1 MTRHHTEP
9 SGLRAQQHAFT
20 RSLAGAAPPSGIL
33 GGVMSADARIAV
45 YRHNVAATQAAALV
59 ATYPV
64 VQAIVGEEFF
74 ATLAKAFPNEHP
86 SRSGDVSRYGEN
98 FASFLAGYDHATAL
112 NYLPDVARLEWARH
126 RALVAADSAS
136 LDLARIAA
144 VPALSQAAIHFHPN
158 PSLSLIASPFPLD
171 EIWRV
176 NQHDYRGEMALD
188 WDDAPKYFAVF
199 RPEWEANIARLGAGH
214 FAFLSA
220 LTQGAALA
228 DALEIAINTDAHFDL
243 QAALATSA
251 GERLIVGFSV

>member
-1 MTRHHTEP
+1 MTHTANA
-9 SGLRAQQHAFT
+9 LRTQQQAFV
-20 RSLAGAAPPSGIL
+20 RALAVEGEGEAASGIV
-33 GGVMSADARIAV
+33 GGAGSAETRIAV
-45 YRHNVAATQAAALV
+45 YRHNVAATQAGALA

-64 VQAIVGEEFF
+64 VRAIVGEAFF
-74 ATLAKAFPNEHP
+74 ATAAEEFAKPHP

-126 RALVAADSAS
+126 QALVAADSAS

-158 PSLSLIASPFPLD
+158 PSLALIASPFPLD

-188 WDDAPKYFAVF
+188 WDEAPKYFAVF
-199 RPEWEANIARLGAGH
+199 RPEWEVNIARLSAGH

-228 DALEIAINTDAHFDL
+228 DALDSAINTDAQFDL